1 MIEIKSET
9 QQKQVAPEAKNSTPK
24 NGKASQKEYDGLR
37 IRGIPE
43 SEATDARSRADEDM
57 QKVIHLLDV
66 MNVKC
71 PIIDLLRLGKY
82 AENKNRPLVLRVSA
96 PWEKRRILLSL
107 LKLKSYKHRVFISK
121 ELTPDEQEIEN
132 NMLKTR
138 RDINQSEKFESTQ
151 LRLRNLKFIRKTEN
165 AWVEVKRNED
175 SA

>member
-66 MNVKC
+66 MDVKC

-96 PWEKRRILLSL
+96 P
-107 LKLKSYKHRVFISK
+107 
-121 ELTPDEQEIEN
+121 
-132 NMLKTR
+132 
-138 RDINQSEKFESTQ
+138 
-151 LRLRNLKFIRKTEN
+151 
-165 AWVEVKRNED
+165 
-175 SA
+175 